1 MSRGGITT
9 QIVDNSVVAL
19 GDNEF
24 ETGLINVPGNS
35 TIKKGTVLQRLPS
48 GKFAPVTDAE
58 DETPRAVNPFD
69 IPNTEAAARD
79 LSIRAI
85 ISGPV
90 RADLL
95 LIDDRVT
102 TAEENDLIRDHA
114 LIIPVKQNDISRT
127 E

>member
-1 MSRGGITT
+1 MSRGGI
-9 QIVDNSVVAL
+9 QSQVVENSVVAL
-19 GDNEF
+19 GDNIF

-35 TIKKGTVLQRLPS
+35 TIKKGTVLQRLAS
-48 GKFAPVTDAE
+48 GKFAPVTDTE
-58 DETPRAVNPFD
+58 DETPLAVNPFD
-69 IPNTEAAARD
+69 IPNPAANAAD

-95 LIDDRVT
+95 LIGGEET
-102 TAEENDLIRDHA
+102 TAAENDMLRVYT
-114 LIIPVKQNDISRT
+114 IIPVKQNDISRT

>member
-35 TIKKGTVLQRLPS
+35 TIKKGTVLRRLGT
-48 GKFAPVTDAE
+48 GKFAPVTDTE
-58 DETPRAVNPFD
+58 EETPIAVNPFD

-95 LIDDRVT
+95 LIDGEET
-102 TAEENDLIRDHA
+102 TVFENDMLRA
-114 LIIPVKQNDISRT
+114 YTIIPVKQNDISRT